1 MAAREFL
8 HAVSVDHTI
17 EPWRTPHVQPPV
29 RFPPMLRY
37 VISLRLIMLVAAAG
51 TGIGAAIMFWQG
63 SAMILRAALDLY
75 AGEEPKLVTAMVMGA
90 TDVFLFGVVLVIFAY
105 AITFGFVFELAPKER
120 HSLPNWMRP
129 TGMHELKMTLVS
141 VILVY
146 LVVDF
151 ATDWAE
157 TGQAV
162 SWEMLVKPISI
173 LLLAATLRLF
183 TFEAEHREKD
193 KDEATTFE
201 GKKA

>member
-1 MAAREFL
+1 
-8 HAVSVDHTI
+8 
-17 EPWRTPHVQPPV
+17 
-29 RFPPMLRY
+29 MLRY
-37 VISLRLIMLVAAAG
+37 VISLRLIMLAAAAG
-51 TGIGAAIMFWQG
+51 TAIGAAIMFWQG
-63 SAMILRAALDLY
+63 GSMILRAGLDLY

-105 AITFGFVFELAPKER
+105 AITFGFVFELTPKDR
-120 HSLPNWMRP
+120 RALPNWMRP

-157 TGQAV
+157 TGQSA

-183 TFEAEHREKD
+183 TFDTEHRPTG
-193 KDEATTFE
+193 KDEATTVE
-201 GKKA
+201 TEKS

>member
-1 MAAREFL
+1 ML
-8 HAVSVDHTI
+8 
-17 EPWRTPHVQPPV
+17 
-29 RFPPMLRY
+29 LRY
-37 VISLRLIMLVAAAG
+37 VISLRLIMLAAAAG
-51 TGIGAAIMFWQG
+51 TAMGAAIMFWQG
-63 SAMILRAALDLY
+63 SALIFRAALDLY
-75 AGEEPKLVTAMVMGA
+75 AGEEPKLVAATVMGA

-120 HSLPNWMRP
+120 RALPNWMRP

-157 TGQAV
+157 TGQSV

-183 TFEAEHREKD
+183 TFEAEHHEKK
-193 KDEATTFE
+193 KDDATTLE
-201 GKKA
+201 AEKV

>member
-1 MAAREFL
+1 
-8 HAVSVDHTI
+8 
-17 EPWRTPHVQPPV
+17 
-29 RFPPMLRY
+29 MLRY

-51 TGIGAAIMFWQG
+51 TAMGAAIMFWQG
-63 SAMILRAALDLY
+63 SALIFRAALDLY
-75 AGEEPKLVTAMVMGA
+75 AGEEPKLVAATVMGA

-120 HSLPNWMRP
+120 RALPNWMRP

-157 TGQAV
+157 TGQSV

-183 TFEAEHREKD
+183 TFEAEHHEKKK
-193 KDEATTFE
+193 KDDATTLE
-201 GKKA
+201 AEKR

>member
-1 MAAREFL
+1 
-8 HAVSVDHTI
+8 
-17 EPWRTPHVQPPV
+17 
-29 RFPPMLRY
+29 MLRY
-37 VISLRLIMLVAAAG
+37 IISLRLIMLVAAAG
-51 TGIGAAIMFWQG
+51 TATGAAIMFWQG
-63 SAMILRAALDLY
+63 SAMIFRAALDLY
-75 AGEEPKLVTAMVMGA
+75 AGEEPKLVTATVMGA

-120 HSLPNWMRP
+120 RALPNWMRP

-157 TGQAV
+157 SGQGV
-162 SWEMLVKPISI
+162 SWEMLVKPISV

-183 TFEAEHREKD
+183 TFEADYRKK
-193 KDEATTFE
+193 KDEAAGALDTE
-201 GKKA
+201 KV